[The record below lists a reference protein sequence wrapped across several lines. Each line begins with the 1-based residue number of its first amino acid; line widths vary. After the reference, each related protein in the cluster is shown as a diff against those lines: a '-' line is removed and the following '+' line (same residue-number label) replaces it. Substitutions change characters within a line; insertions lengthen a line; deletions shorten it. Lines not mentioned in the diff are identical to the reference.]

1 MSLEA
6 RNISFSY
13 GEKKILSD
21 ISFSVE
27 QGEILC
33 LLGPNGT
40 GKTTLLKCI
49 NHILKPEAG
58 ESFVD
63 GISVKKMKP
72 RQRAES
78 MGYVPQSTAAPFP
91 VTVVDA
97 VMMGRAPFARR
108 RIGEEDKRIVF
119 DTIRMLDLERFAFQ
133 DLNEMSGGERQRVF
147 LARALV
153 QQPRVLLL
161 DEPTSALDMRNQ
173 LFIMHLIKDLVK
185 QQNLAVLMTIHDLNL
200 TAMFADQVIMLKGSR
215 IFASGSCKEVI
226 GEENIRGA
234 YRVNT
239 EVTEKED
246 TCYVRLRKALPED
259 EFGPESDP
267 EQGTLG
273 QD

>member
-21 ISFSVE
+21 VSFSVE

-49 NHILKPEAG
+49 NHILTPESG
-58 ESFVD
+58 EAFVD
-63 GISVKKMKP
+63 GVSVKKMKP

-78 MGYVPQSTAAPFP
+78 IGYVPQSTAAPFP

-108 RIGEEDKRIVF
+108 RIGEEDKKIVF
-119 DTIRMLDLERFAFQ
+119 DTIRMLDLEPFAFQ
-133 DLNEMSGGERQRVF
+133 DINAMSGGERQRVF

-185 QQNLAVLMTIHDLNL
+185 EKELAVLMTIHDLNL
-200 TAMFADQVIMLKGSR
+200 TAMFADQVIMLKGTK
-215 IFASGSCKEVI
+215 IFASGSCQEVLN
-226 GEENIRGA
+226 EENIRGA

-239 EVTEKED
+239 AVTREED
-246 TCYVRLRKALPED
+246 GCHVRLCRELPE
-259 EFGPESDP
+259 EPSV
-267 EQGTLG
+267 
-273 QD
+273 